1 MPLRVIKEGLN
12 KFHLFAKLNLFNPT
26 KALKD
31 MGILKIRQL
40 KYELIIYNWAISIF
54 GNPLS

>member
-12 KFHLFAKLNLFNPT
+12 KFHLIAKLNLFNPT

-40 KYELIIYNWAISIF
+40 KYELLYIIVQ
-54 GNPLS
+54 